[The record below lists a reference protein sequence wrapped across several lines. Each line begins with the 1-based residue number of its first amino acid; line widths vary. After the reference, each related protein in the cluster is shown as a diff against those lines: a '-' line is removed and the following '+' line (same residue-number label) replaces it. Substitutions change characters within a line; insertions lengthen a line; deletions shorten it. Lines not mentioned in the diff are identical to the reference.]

1 MGKFEELKS
10 MKENGKILNWEKIT
24 REDLTE
30 LFKDYHTDSEIADL
44 YDVTIGKVRYKRN
57 KWNITISNLAIAE
70 LEKSDVFKSLNEDS
84 KNRLLDRK
92 NMNILCRAITH
103 FIFRNGP
110 IEDMHGDGKFSQ
122 KDMKT
127 LNKYMMDHIASL
139 LLCIYNNDFIKLE
152 MLLAF
157 YGVNGS
163 NWDPAEPCLDELNL
177 IYEDNLKNGGGIFPT
192 KLGE

>member
-84 KNRLLDRK
+84 KNS
-92 NMNILCRAITH
+92 IFIT
-103 FIFRNGP
+103 
-110 IEDMHGDGKFSQ
+110 
-122 KDMKT
+122 
-127 LNKYMMDHIASL
+127 LYL
-139 LLCIYNNDFIKLE
+139 
-152 MLLAF
+152 
-157 YGVNGS
+157 
-163 NWDPAEPCLDELNL
+163 
-177 IYEDNLKNGGGIFPT
+177 
-192 KLGE
+192 